1 MEIEDRLT
9 INKEYAEKYVK
20 KKQAEEL
27 SKREYPLSTHTDMAL

>member
-1 MEIEDRLT
+1 MEEEITLT

-27 SKREYPLSTHTDMAL
+27 SRRKHHLEISLQAS

>member
-1 MEIEDRLT
+1 MDVEIEDRLT

-27 SKREYPLSTHTDMAL
+27 SKRK